1 MRGAAHLEHGSCGE
15 RMQEGEAKKVGVAG
29 VAVVAWL
36 GLGPSAELAPAA
48 QVVRAQVMVAPVA
61 AVPSTPRLQ
70 EYLVAHQAYSPAGP
84 MAGGARNI
92 RTVAVAGEVR

>member
-1 MRGAAHLEHGSCGE
+1 
-15 RMQEGEAKKVGVAG
+15 
-29 VAVVAWL
+29 VAWL
-36 GLGPSAELAPAA
+36 GLGPSAELGPAA
-48 QVVRAQVMVAPVA
+48 QMVRAPVKLAPVA

>member
-1 MRGAAHLEHGSCGE
+1 M
-15 RMQEGEAKKVGVAG
+15 
-29 VAVVAWL
+29 
-36 GLGPSAELAPAA
+36 
-48 QVVRAQVMVAPVA
+48 VRAPVKLAPVA